1 MTSTQ
6 DNKQYTNIV
15 ERANQIQEEA
25 NKIEN
30 EESQSKTKHLP
41 YKTYHTG
48 FINGEIK
55 DLELIKGRR
64 ENTLKLYVRLQNN
77 ENIVVNVID
86 TKKYDDENEMIRLL
100 HYKNIDDYKIEDL
113 LGEKIKLKCMS
124 ILHTIKQPAGD
135 LEWKAYIPKKFNI
148 IGKSKHKI
156 DYIFSLFGDQH
167 IRNVNNLT
175 EDKDMIHF
183 MYTIG
188 FLMTVLFSII
198 YMLIALAF
206 VNATGLSVNFVE
218 ILISSIFVSLSA
230 SFLYRNTIS
239 ALNKYIKYSE
249 KNTIS

>member
-25 NKIEN
+25 NKIKS
-30 EESQSKTKHLP
+30 EESQSKTKNLP

-86 TKKYDDENEMIRLL
+86 TKEYDDENEMIRLL
-100 HYKNIDDYKIEDL
+100 HHKNINDYKIEDL

-124 ILHTIKQPAGD
+124 ILYTRKQPAED

-148 IGKSKHKI
+148 IGKLKHKI
-156 DYIFSLFGDQH
+156 DSISSLFGDQH
-167 IRNVNNLT
+167 LRNVNNIT

-188 FLMTVLFSII
+188 FFMTVLATMI
-198 YMLIALAF
+198 YMLIALVF
-206 VNATGLSVNFVE
+206 VNKTGLSVTFVE
-218 ILISSIFVSLSA
+218 ILFSSIFVSLLLP
-230 SFLYRNTIS
+230 FMYRNTIS
-239 ALNKYIKYSE
+239 ALKKYIKYSE